1 MSNVTDICVSGDP
14 GWGTACQKPV
24 RARMAGKTASGV
36 MLLRSFAIEEQQQKG
51 PGREMWD

>member
-14 GWGTACQKPV
+14 GWGAACQKPV